1 MFKAIGNF
9 FRDVFGTPSKPVLS
23 VPDKIEPPI
32 VQLGPEK
39 IETPPAKCGCG
50 RSPTGLCI
58 GLHKLTAEEW
68 TVHADNPNKVV
79 VEAKAKKPRAKKVA
93 AEVAERPIKKAPVKK
108 DKPVKDS
115 AEKKTRTKKQQ

>member
-9 FRDVFGTPSKPVLS
+9 FRDVFGTPKEPVLN

-39 IETPPAKCGCG
+39 IEAPAPTKCGCG
-50 RSPTGLCI
+50 RSSTGFCV

-68 TVHADNPNKVV
+68 AVHADNPNKVV
-79 VEAKAKKPRAKKVA
+79 EAKPKKPRAKKVSNVDT
-93 AEVAERPIKKAPVKK
+93 EWPFKKETVKK
-108 DKPVKDS
+108 NKPVKES
-115 AEKKTRTKKQQ
+115 TEKKTRTKKQ